1 MKYPRVIYFPES
13 DDRVLLDRTALGVIV
28 ARLIGDDGEPSAEY
42 GTGDSMLDAVAD
54 LNEALAGAEYGE

>member
-1 MKYPRVIYFPES
+1 MNYPRTIYFPDS

-42 GTGDSMLDAVAD
+42 GTGGSLLEAVAD
-54 LNEALAGAEYGE
+54 LNEALAGAE